1 MTTEATAPT
10 EGQDNTAPDPIAEKA
25 MAAGWRPLEE
35 FQGDPEAWVDAKE
48 FIKRAP
54 LYEKNHK
61 LKRELADMKATL
73 HEVKGHISKVSEAA
87 YNRAVADLTARR
99 DEAIDNGDREQV
111 REIDKEI
118 KAAEAMKTPVDNVH
132 PAVMAWEKENG
143 EWFYKD
149 AEISDFGLA
158 HAQTYLNRNPND
170 FAGAMESMEKAVKR
184 AFPEKF
190 EKTNPARKAPPAVET
205 GRALGAKRT
214 FGKSDLSDEQRKVMS
229 KFVRMGIMSED
240 DYIKDLA
247 ESGQIGGKK

>member
-1 MTTEATAPT
+1 MTTEAAPAEG
-10 EGQDNTAPDPIAEKA
+10 EGQSSAPDPAIEKA
-25 MAAGWRPLEE
+25 AAAGWKPLEE

-61 LKRELADMKATL
+61 LKRELAELKTTL

-118 KAAEAMKTPVDNVH
+118 KAAEAMIAPVNTVH
-132 PAVMAWEKENG
+132 PAIAEWEKANG

-158 HAQTYLNRNPND
+158 HAQTYLNRHPND

-190 EKTNPARKAPPAVET
+190 EKSNPARKAPPAVET
-205 GRALGAKRT
+205 GGAPGAKRT
-214 FGKSDLSDEQRKVMS
+214 FGKSDLNEEQRNVM
-229 KFVRMGIMSED
+229 KRFVRMGVMTED

>member
-10 EGQDNTAPDPIAEKA
+10 EGQEQTAPDPAIEKA

-132 PAVMAWEKENG
+132 PAIMAWEKENG

-205 GRALGAKRT
+205 GGALGTKRT
-214 FGKSDLSDEQRKVMS
+214 FGKSDLSDEQRKVMG
-229 KFVRMGIMSED
+229 KFVRMGIMTED

>member
-1 MTTEATAPT
+1 MDTAERTPI
-10 EGQDNTAPDPIAEKA
+10 EGKEENAPDPVAEKA

-35 FQGDPEAWVDAKE
+35 YQGDPEAWVDAKE

-61 LKRELADMKATL
+61 LKRELAEMKTAL

-87 YNRAVADLTARR
+87 YSRAVADLTARR

-111 REIDKEI
+111 REIDKEL
-118 KAAEAMKTPVDNVH
+118 KAAESMKSPADSVH
-132 PAVMAWEKENG
+132 PAIAAWEKENG

-149 AEISDFGLA
+149 VEITDFGMAFARA
-158 HAQTYLNRNPND
+158 HLQRHPEDA
-170 FAGAMESMEKAVKR
+170 AGAMEAMEKAVKK

-190 EKTNPARKAPPAVET
+190 EKVNPQRKAPAAVES
-205 GRALGAKRT
+205 GGVAVGKRS
-214 FGKSDLSDEQRKVMS
+214 FGKSDLNDEQRKVMG
-229 KFVRMGIMSED
+229 KFVRMGIMTED

-247 ESGQIGGKK
+247 DSGQIGGKK